1 MRRPNS
7 QRSDVHRSMA
17 LKLTIFTA
25 TEITT
30 ASRWAAIR
38 ADAAANTQTGAV
50 DNCVELD
57 LARRSRLRA
66 HPDSGLS
73 LDTEPLRMPIP
84 ANDNITLSYMPKK

>member
-1 MRRPNS
+1 MRKFSP
-7 QRSDVHRSMA
+7 QKSDVPGSMA

-30 ASRWAAIR
+30 ASKWAAIKTET
-38 ADAAANTQTGAV
+38 AANAPPGFA

-73 LDTEPLRMPIP
+73 LDAKPLRMPIP
-84 ANDNITLSYMPKK
+84 ANDNLPLT

>member
-50 DNCVELD
+50 WNLIWPAAAGC
-57 LARRSRLRA
+57 A
-66 HPDSGLS
+66 
-73 LDTEPLRMPIP
+73 PIQT
-84 ANDNITLSYMPKK
+84 AG